1 MSLTRRLLLWS
12 FAVGGV
18 LVLLVAA
25 LATRRLEARL
35 VEAVVRELEHRAHN
49 LAPHWRTG
57 VDPDSL
63 ADAWAASLG
72 GRVTLLTPDGRAV
85 GDSDYDPPALAQ
97 LGSFADRE
105 EVMSA
110 MRGAPASAR
119 REGAA
124 AGIEYLFVAIRA
136 PMGIIRVAQP
146 TGPLDDILAGARS
159 DILLGGVVALAIVML
174 LSALLARAISRP
186 IVELRDVAQAF
197 AAGDV
202 SRRPTLVAPG
212 EIGDLATA
220 LYRMAGQLGARLEAL
235 QQEEALLLALI
246 ESLNEGIVA
255 VDPRGRIVRIN
266 ESGRR
271 LLGIRA
277 TGDLTVDHLP
287 RERLLRD
294 ALDAALR
301 GQPTPG
307 MELRVDDRTLLLTAR
322 PLPDRS
328 AVLALYDLTPVR
340 RLETIRRDFV
350 ANVSHELKTPLTV
363 VSGFAETLT
372 EDALPPE
379 QRRQFAETIR
389 VNARRMQ
396 RIVDDLLDLSRIESG
411 GWVPVAA
418 KLDLRTIA
426 ADALA
431 PLLAAAEAKTLSIE
445 IAPGAE
451 AESIHADP
459 TALRQILGNLIENA
473 VRYTPAVGRISIFS
487 ERAGDGVWV
496 GVRDSGVGIPAE
508 HLPRIFERFYRVDPA
523 RSRDAGGTGLG
534 LAIVRHLTEAHGGR
548 VRAESTPGTG
558 TTIASFFPDRV
569 TMS

>member
-1 MSLTRRLLLWS
+1 MRLTQRLLLWS

-18 LVLLVAA
+18 LVLLIVAV
-25 LATRRLEARL
+25 ATRRLETRVVDA
-35 VEAVVRELEHRAHN
+35 AVHELERDAHN
-49 LAPHWRTG
+49 LAANWRPG

-63 ADAWAASLG
+63 ADAWAASLA
-72 GRVTLLTPDGRAV
+72 GRVSLLAPDGRAL

-97 LGSFADRE
+97 LGSLADRA
-105 EVMSA
+105 EVRAA
-110 MRGAPASAR
+110 MRGASASAR
-119 REGAA
+119 RESAT
-124 AGIEYLFVAIRA
+124 AGIEYLYVAVRA
-136 PMGIIRVAQP
+136 QPGIIRVAQP
-146 TGPLDDILAGARS
+146 TGPLDDILAGART
-159 DILLGGVVALAIVML
+159 DILIGGLLALVVVML
-174 LSALLARAISRP
+174 LSVLFARAVSRP
-186 IVELRDVAQAF
+186 LVELRDVAQAF

-212 EIGDLATA
+212 EIGDLSTA
-220 LYRMAGQLGARLEAL
+220 LYRMAGQLGSRLEAL

-277 TGDLTVDHLP
+277 SGPLTVDHLP
-287 RERLLRD
+287 RDRMLRE
-294 ALDAALR
+294 ALDAALH

-307 MELRVDDRTLLLTAR
+307 VEMRLDDRTLLLTAR

-363 VSGFAETLT
+363 VSGFAETLI
-372 EDALPPE
+372 EEGLPAE

-411 GWVPVAA
+411 GWIPAPITLDISAVAGEA
-418 KLDLRTIA
+418 I
-426 ADALA
+426 A
-431 PLLAAAEAKTLSIE
+431 PLRDAVEAKGIAIELSV
-445 IAPGAE
+445 PRDV
-451 AESIHADP
+451 ESVHADP
-459 TALRQILGNLIENA
+459 TAIRQILGNLIDNA
-473 VRYTPAVGRISIFS
+473 IRYTPSGGRVTVFA
-487 ERAGDGVWV
+487 EREGEGVWI
-496 GVRDSGVGIPAE
+496 GVRDTGIGIPAE
-508 HLPRIFERFYRVDPA
+508 HLSRIFERFYRVDPA

-534 LAIVRHLTEAHGGR
+534 LAIVRHLAEAHGGR
-548 VRAESTPGTG
+548 VRAQSAPGVG
-558 TTIASFFPDRV
+558 TTIAVRFPDRER
-569 TMS
+569 S